1 MSSGQFI
8 DIGDAARRQYIDAEA
23 TFAALEAAR
32 KSTQETRGG
41 MYWKTA
47 AGGDQYLIRTNLNNS
62 QKSLGP
68 RDASTGLIFSQFTD
82 RKSAAEDRV
91 KKLTAALL
99 LQKRLNRALRV
110 GRVPQIVIDLLNAM
124 ERAEV
129 SGHFTVVG
137 THALYA
143 YEAAAGVRLDA
154 AALATQDVDFLYDT
168 RTRLKLATR
177 LRRLDQSILSI
188 LRKVDASFKIREED
202 RYSAINDSG
211 FAVDILRRE
220 VAEDDPHPL
229 RLSDAED
236 EFWVVPA
243 RNASR
248 LLNAP
253 RFSSVVVSA
262 SGDMA
267 RMSTVD
273 PRIFVEFKRW
283 LTQQESREALKRSR
297 DLLQAD
303 LVEQLVKEYLPQY
316 AVII

>member
-1 MSSGQFI
+1 MSSRQFI
-8 DIGDAARRQYIDAEA
+8 DIGDAARRQYVDAEA
-23 TFAALEAAR
+23 TFSALEAAR
-32 KSTQETRGG
+32 KSTHETRGG

-68 RDASTGLIFSQFTD
+68 RDASTGLIFSQFTE
-82 RKSAAEDRV
+82 RKNAGEERV
-91 KKLTAALL
+91 KKLTAALAQ
-99 LQKRLNRALRV
+99 QKRLNRALRV

-168 RTRLKLATR
+168 RTRLKLTTQ

-283 LTQQESREALKRSR
+283 LTQQESREAIKRSR

-303 LVEQLVKEYLPQY
+303 LVEQMVKEYLPQY
-316 AVII
+316 AAII